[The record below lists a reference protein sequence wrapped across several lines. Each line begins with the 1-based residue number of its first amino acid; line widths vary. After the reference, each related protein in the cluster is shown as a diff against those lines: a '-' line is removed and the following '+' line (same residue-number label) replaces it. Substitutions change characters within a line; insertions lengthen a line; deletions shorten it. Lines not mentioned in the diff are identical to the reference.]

1 MKITVV
7 GTGYVGLSLAT
18 LLSQFHEVI
27 ALDIDQTRIDNI
39 NNKILP
45 IEDVDIEK
53 FFKNKKLNLVATKNK
68 ELAYKNSSF
77 IIVCVPTNYDIETN
91 EFDTSSVESVI
102 KNSIE
107 YNPNCPIII
116 KSTVPVGF
124 TKKINTK
131 FDSKNIVFSP
141 EFLREGKAL
150 YDNLNP
156 SRIIVGDK
164 GKIGQDFSN
173 LLKQVISEKIKNIPI
188 ELIES
193 SEAEAVKLFSNT
205 YLAMRISY
213 FNELDTYCEI
223 HNLDTAN
230 VIKGIGYDP
239 RIGNYY
245 NNPSFGYGGYCL
257 PKDTQQLLKNYDDVP
272 NKLMQAIVETNETRK
287 DFISEQILKKNA
299 RTIGI
304 YRLVM
309 KEGSDNIRDSAV
321 QGIIKRL
328 KAKGV
333 EVIIY
338 EPKLKDNSFME
349 SIIIKD
355 LLIFMNKSDLIVANR
370 FSKELRPVLDKVYT
384 RDIFQIN

>member
-53 FFKNKKLNLVATKNK
+53 FFKKKKLNLVATKNK
-68 ELAYKNSSF
+68 ELAYKNASF

>member
-45 IEDVDIEK
+45 IEDVDIEE

-68 ELAYKNSSF
+68 ELAYKNACF
-77 IIVCVPTNYDIETN
+77 VIVCVPTNYDIETN

-107 YNPNCPIII
+107 YNINCPIII

-131 FDSKNIVFSP
+131 YDSKNIVFSP

-173 LLKQVISEKIKNIPI
+173 LLKQVTSEKIKNIPI

-287 DFISEQILKKNA
+287 DFISNQILKKNA

-309 KEGSDNIRDSAV
+309 KEDSDNIRDSAV

-355 LLIFMNKSDLIVANR
+355 LSIFMNKSDLIVANR
-370 FSKELRPVLDKVYT
+370 FSDELSSVEHKIYT

>member
-45 IEDVDIEK
+45 IKDVDIAE

-68 ELAYKNSSF
+68 ELAYKNASF
-77 IIVCVPTNYDIETN
+77 VIVCVPTNYNTITN
-91 EFDTSSVESVI
+91 EFDTSSVVNVI

-173 LLKQVISEKIKNIPI
+173 LLMQVTSEKIKNIPI
-188 ELIES
+188 QLIES

-257 PKDTQQLLKNYDDVP
+257 PKDTQQLLKSYDDVP
-272 NKLMQAIVETNETRK
+272 NK
-287 DFISEQILKKNA
+287 
-299 RTIGI
+299 
-304 YRLVM
+304 
-309 KEGSDNIRDSAV
+309 
-321 QGIIKRL
+321 
-328 KAKGV
+328 
-333 EVIIY
+333 
-338 EPKLKDNSFME
+338 
-349 SIIIKD
+349 
-355 LLIFMNKSDLIVANR
+355 
-370 FSKELRPVLDKVYT
+370 
-384 RDIFQIN
+384 

>member
-45 IEDVDIEK
+45 IEDVDIEE

-68 ELAYKNSSF
+68 ELAYKNASF

-299 RTIGI
+299 RIIGI

-328 KAKGV
+328 KAKGA

-355 LLIFMNKSDLIVANR
+355 LSIFMNKSNLIVANR
-370 FSKELRPVLDKVYT
+370 FSDELSSVEHKIYT